1 MSLIQR
7 FTGKEIC
14 PHIRRATLTHT
25 HTDTGGP
32 GLTSLLLVL
41 ISRSGHAHKTSY
53 SGEHTDMCVVITLSH
68 TGLSGEV
75 GFYTVS
81 GRVCVCVR
89 ACVVDTRRKVCDM
102 MRTNELRDSD
112 EQEEV
117 QP

>member
-7 FTGKEIC
+7 FTGKKIC

-53 SGEHTDMCVVITLSH
+53 SGEHTDVCGH
-68 TGLSGEV
+68 N
-75 GFYTVS
+75 TVTHRPEWRGWFLHS
-81 GRVCVCVR
+81 VWTCVCVCVR

>member
-1 MSLIQR
+1 
-7 FTGKEIC
+7 
-14 PHIRRATLTHT
+14 
-25 HTDTGGP
+25 
-32 GLTSLLLVL
+32 
-41 ISRSGHAHKTSY
+41 
-53 SGEHTDMCVVITLSH
+53 MCVVITLSH

-117 QP
+117 QPWLTDSTETAAAAGKVPVLFDFVRYFISNKVF